1 MSDDNERADIR
12 ADNERDDI
20 EGHIENN
27 ENIEIPSPTTEPM
40 SEEYVCNI
48 CGRSFSSAVS
58 LKMHKI
64 KVHRQSEYSR
74 GEPTPNIQPM
84 ESPIPDLLA
93 DLKNIKSAVEFARWR
108 DRLKMQA
115 PDLYRVFFPTPK
127 SEASEDATSK
137 LVNLEVFRLLRQI
150 REEMEASRPNQPNSN
165 DSALT
170 ALQSQLE
177 NYRQELSRL
186 REELHKKEMEVYQR
200 DIQHLNSAIED
211 LKRQIENARLA
222 TSDFAVLIKEVK
234 DLGEK
239 WLKFSGGPLVEL
251 LMNSLGYVKLPSEK
265 LITKEAE
272 KAEESLIELFEQKGW
287 ITEG

>member
-1 MSDDNERADIR
+1 MSSDNERVDIR
-12 ADNERDDI
+12 ADNEHD
-20 EGHIENN
+20 
-27 ENIEIPSPTTEPM
+27 IEIPTPISADYQCPD
-40 SEEYVCNI
+40 
-48 CGRSFSSAVS
+48 CGRVFDNPNS
-58 LKMHKI
+58 LKMHRI

-127 SEASEDATSK
+127 PEASEDVTSK

-150 REEMEASRPNQPNSN
+150 REEMQASRPNEPNN

-170 ALQSQLE
+170 SLQNQLQAYKE
-177 NYRQELSRL
+177 ELSRL
-186 REELHKKEMEVYQR
+186 REELSQKEKEIYQK

-211 LKRQIENARLA
+211 LKRQVENARLA

-239 WLKFSGGPLVEL
+239 WIKFSGGPLVEL
-251 LMNSLGYVKLPSEK
+251 LMNSLGYVKVPSEK

-272 KAEESLIELFEQKGW
+272 KAEQSLIELFEQKGW
-287 ITEG
+287 IAYE